1 MRAVYGLGYSFFR
14 NADDADDVAQETFV
28 RAYQALDRYDA
39 RYTFYTWLRTIATR
53 VALNEIAK
61 RRRHKTE
68 AGEAFETASETIA
81 GENPDPIDALSEA
94 ELQTALQAALAD
106 VPPEYRAVLM
116 LRTQDGLSYAEIAA
130 ILDIP
135 TGTVMSRLHRARALV
150 RRGLGRRGGFEPDR
164 EERR

>member
-1 MRAVYGLGYSFFR
+1 MRAVYALGYGFFR

-39 RYTFYTWLRTIATR
+39 RFTFYTWLRTIATR

-61 RRRHKTE
+61 RRRRRTE
-68 AGEAFETASETIA
+68 GGESFETAAETVA
-81 GENPDPIDALSEA
+81 GETPDPIDTLSAA
-94 ELQTALQAALAD
+94 ELQGELQVALAG
-106 VPPEYRAVLM
+106 VPPEYRAVLV
-116 LRTQDGLSYAEIAA
+116 LRAQDGLSYAEIAA

-135 TGTVMSRLHRARALV
+135 PGTVMSRLHRARALV
-150 RRGLGRRGGFEPDR
+150 RRALGTQGGIEPDR